1 MKIAKGLK
9 VTTTPRQNYSHHPS
23 NSCDSVRTYI
33 APEDLYE
40 VKEVDRKLSYF
51 LVEPSSIICDVGGES
66 GIDAFPL
73 AMRASLCVCLDTN
86 RNAVRLGKLLS
97 KRSIVLKAKVEFV
110 IASATN
116 LPFRNGSLDL
126 VTCFS
131 VLDHLPTKDDVC
143 LALNEFSRAV
153 KDFGYVAI
161 TFPNKLFVIGTISM
175 KMKSLLDAD
184 AFFEQRFTP
193 WEMRKI
199 VILSGLTPIAFHSKY
214 PTKIGATVLK
224 HNLPSI
230 VSKIPKSLTI
240 PVFVIAESLFRRVE
254 RRSRLRLYGARFG
267 YLSQKIPKGSCKE
280 KSFMKT

>member
-1 MKIAKGLK
+1 MAKGMK
-9 VTTTPRQNYSHHPS
+9 VTNTPRQNYSHHPL
-23 NSCDSVRTYI
+23 NSCDSVKTCI
-33 APEDLYE
+33 ALEDLYE

-51 LVEPSSIICDVGGES
+51 LVGPSSIICDVGGES
-66 GIDAFPL
+66 GVDAFPL
-73 AMRASLCVCLDTN
+73 AMRGSLCVCLDIN

-97 KRSIVLKAKVEFV
+97 KRSSLLKAKVEFV

-116 LPFRNGSLDL
+116 LPFRNRSLDL

-143 LALNEFSRAV
+143 LAVHEFSMAV
-153 KDFGYVAI
+153 KEFGYVAI
-161 TFPNKLFVIGTISM
+161 TVPNKLFMIGTISM
-175 KMKSLLDAD
+175 KMKHLLDAD

-214 PTKIGATVLK
+214 PTKIGATVLE
-224 HNLPSI
+224 HNLPRI
-230 VSKIPKSLTI
+230 VSKIPKSLII

-254 RRSRLRLYGARFG
+254 RRPWLWLFGARFG
-267 YLSQKIPKGSCKE
+267 YLSQKISRGS
-280 KSFMKT
+280 